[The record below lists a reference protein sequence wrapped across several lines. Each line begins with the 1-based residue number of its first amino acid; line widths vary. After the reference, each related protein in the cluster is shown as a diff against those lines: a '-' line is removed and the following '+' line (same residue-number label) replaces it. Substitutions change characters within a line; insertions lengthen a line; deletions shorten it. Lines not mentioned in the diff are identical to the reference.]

1 MPYYS
6 DELIE
11 EVRQKS
17 DIVDIIGS
25 RVSLKKNGSRYVG
38 LCPFHNEKTPSFSV
52 TPQKQMFYCFGCHVG
67 GNVFSFLQKY
77 ENCTFPEAMQILA
90 DRAGITLPKQE
101 MTDSQKKAAGHRE
114 QMMAACKEAGTF
126 YYHLLRSDRG
136 KTAMD
141 YFTGRGL
148 SPETMQ
154 KFGLGYAGKGSR
166 LLYDHLH
173 EKGFSD
179 EILRECGLVTFH
191 ESQGMRDRFWNR
203 AIFPI
208 MDDRS
213 RIVAFGG
220 RVMGDGQPK
229 YINSQESAIFNKS
242 YILYGMH
249 IARRTRKKEMILCEG
264 YMDVIALHQAGFDNA
279 VASLGT
285 ALTEGHAAIF
295 RRLHV
300 QTILLSYDSDGAG
313 IAAAIRAIPILREA
327 GIGVKVIDMSPF
339 KDPDELIKARGA
351 EEYQKRIDNA
361 QNAIL
366 FTLQKRSQQYD
377 MNDPDARTSFFTQEV
392 RPWLVAMEDPL
403 ERENYERA
411 IAQQF
416 FTDFE
421 TLHRNT
427 VRWMADAAVRRPT
440 DDPSPVSGPA
450 ALEGDADAEALSGG
464 DGWDEEELL
473 RQRAKRRPTTRTEGE
488 QRTARILLNWLS
500 EEPDLWKAVSPFLT
514 AEDFEEGVYRRVA
527 ELLIAQIESGDL
539 HPERI
544 PDAFTDEGEQS
555 IVAQIFNTGARMDRP
570 EDKDKAL
577 RELVTHVLQT
587 SLNRAAAEGTPESF
601 QRVMNIKQR
610 LKNVPGLRTQP
621 LYHP

>member
-11 EVRQKS
+11 EVRAKS

-101 MTDSQKKAAGHRE
+101 MTEGQKKAAGHRE
-114 QMMAACKEAGTF
+114 QMMAACREAGTF
-126 YYHLLRSDRG
+126 YYHLLRSERG
-136 KTAMD
+136 KAAMD

-148 SPETMQ
+148 SAETMQ

-179 EILRECGLVTFH
+179 ELLRECGLVTFS

-249 IARRTRKKEMILCEG
+249 LARRTRRKEMILCEG

-313 IAAAIRAIPILREA
+313 IAAAIRAIPILRDA
-327 GIGVKVIDMSPF
+327 GIAVKVIDMSPF

-351 EEYQKRIDNA
+351 EEYQKRIDGA

-366 FTLQKRSQQYD
+366 FTLQKRAQQYD
-377 MNDPDARTSFFTQEV
+377 MNDPDARTAFFTQEV
-392 RPWLVAMEDPL
+392 RPWLIAMEDPL
-403 ERENYERA
+403 ERENYERS
-411 IAQQF
+411 IAQLF

-427 VRWMADAAVRRPT
+427 TRWIADAAVRRTTEETRP
-440 DDPSPVSGPA
+440 PA
-450 ALEGDADAEALSGG
+450 GVDEMAQSADAEGLSGA

-473 RQRAKRRPTTRTEGE
+473 RRRAKRRPATRAEGE
-488 QRTARILLNWLS
+488 QRSARILLNWLS
-500 EEPDLWKAVSPFLT
+500 EEPQIWKAVSPYLS

-527 ELLIAQIESGDL
+527 ELLIAQIESGDI

-570 EDKDKAL
+570 QDRDKAL

-587 SLNRAAAEGTPESF
+587 SSNRAVAEGAPDSLSRIIDLQKRMKE
-601 QRVMNIKQR
+601 VAK
-610 LKNVPGLRTQP
+610 LRTQP
-621 LYHP
+621 ALNP